1 MQMIALAGRIE
12 FGFVSLFSSS
22 HLSCLSFLAL
32 LTGILIPPATMAQPL
47 FDEHPLEQYLRA
59 AGEPPEIMPGSSPE
73 FAEDLDCY
81 DTELEEEP
89 EWRPVLLVQ
98 LVEMLQTIFASP
110 PQSSQFAE
118 RFKYDV
124 ISSSLLSTSLPVPH
138 SHRRSVSPTLPGK
151 LKLDVPPNPHGEL
164 VDYGLLS
171 LLFVIAAVFLA
182 MGLYFLT
189 VVSIGGAAIYLYNHS
204 DNSRPDMSSTIEAL
218 NELITANA
226 QWDSVVQDTVT
237 LLEKEEESP
246 PSPVSAIRL
255 SLHSSLHTTQTQCD
269 NVRHL
274 LSALTAPLE
283 LAQLSEMYAP
293 PSPRHSF
300 PPLSPPPSYDSKR
313 STWNGSY
320 SSLSG
325 VHLVKGR
332 EKRRSDLS
340 GLLNVSSLR
349 SHSAPSTPPPPGL
362 GNVQEEDADDRQ
374 QFGAAA
380 LDLHRRRRIS
390 GIETLRLHP
399 TPPRTPL
406 TGSSTI
412 SHASRFTTMQTMR
425 HPLALSALYHALDG
439 ALASKRYACSH
450 LLALRFG
457 DQDDEGYWEDVRSV
471 MGLLTT
477 TFADNAARLT
487 VALEEAENEDAEFNS
502 RLDTIRLRE
511 PSAEDS
517 AGMDSARATG
527 GRTATSI
534 LTSFAPVPTHLTRF
548 AAHVDAISSALDDA
562 REHLA
567 ECVAALRGTAPAT
580 GPHLRRRRS
589 RLFSDP
595 PPPAEPPALQ
605 AYERLR
611 RELGLALRECERGR
625 DRLLEIVAPKPPP
638 QAPADHAESE
648 EDVPSLGHDASDECD
663 ESDKPDE
670 ASPTMDEEGH
680 HHAVVVAPGDGL
692 GLDADAVDDATG
704 HLLRGASPH
713 HLPLPGAEQVF
724 EGEAEVGL
732 FTRER
737 SKLTREERIQL
748 AKARR
753 ESGGKGLAVSV
764 PTEKVEREK
773 WGPGGEVVQE
783 LKDVI
788 WKVGERRRK
797 MADGQL
803 HSVDPNVS

>member
-1 MQMIALAGRIE
+1 
-12 FGFVSLFSSS
+12 
-22 HLSCLSFLAL
+22 
-32 LTGILIPPATMAQPL
+32 MAQPL

-73 FAEDLDCY
+73 FAEDADAY
-81 DTELEEEP
+81 EPDFEEEEQ
-89 EWRPVLLVQ
+89 EWRPVLLLQ
-98 LVEMLQTIFASP
+98 IVEMLQTIFAAP
-110 PQSSQFAE
+110 PQASQFAE

-124 ISSSLLSTSLPVPH
+124 ISSSLLSTSLPVPN
-138 SHRRSVSPTLPGK
+138 SKRRPPSLSLPGK
-151 LKLDVPPNPHGEL
+151 LNLDAPPSPHQI
-164 VDYGLLS
+164 DYGLLS
-171 LLFVIAAVFLA
+171 LLVVIAAVFLA
-182 MGLYFLT
+182 TGLYFFAL
-189 VVSIGGAAIYLYNHS
+189 VSVGGAAVYLYNHS
-204 DNSRPDMSSTIEAL
+204 DNSRPDMSATIEAL

-226 QWDSVVQDTVT
+226 LWDSVVQDTVT

-274 LSALTAPLE
+274 LAALTAPME

-293 PSPRHSF
+293 PSPRHS
-300 PPLSPPPSYDSKR
+300 LPPPTPPPTHESKR
-313 STWNGSY
+313 MTWNGSY
-320 SSLSG
+320 GGL
-325 VHLVKGR
+325 KTR

-340 GLLNVSSLR
+340 GLLNVASLR
-349 SHSAPSTPPPPGL
+349 SHSAPSTPPATGGL
-362 GNVQEEDADDRQ
+362 GDVQEEDGGNDH
-374 QFGAAA
+374 FGSAA

-390 GIETLRLHP
+390 GIETLRLHAHG

-406 TGSSTI
+406 SGSSTI
-412 SHASRFTTMQTMR
+412 SHSSASRFTTMQTLR

-439 ALASKRYACSH
+439 ALAAKRYACAH

-477 TFADNAARLT
+477 TFADGAARLGA
-487 VALEEAENEDAEFNS
+487 ALEEAESQDAVFDQ
-502 RLDTIRLRE
+502 LDPVVTLRE
-511 PSAEDS
+511 PSPSAEGPRGTD
-517 AGMDSARATG
+517 R
-527 GRTATSI
+527 RTPTS
-534 LTSFAPVPTHLTRF
+534 SFAPVPTQLTRF

-562 REHLA
+562 RDHLA
-567 ECVAALRGTAPAT
+567 ECVAALRGKPEVTS
-580 GPHLRRRRS
+580 LRRRRS
-589 RLFSDP
+589 QRFSLSGEA
-595 PPPAEPPALQ
+595 PPAEPPALQ

-625 DRLLEIVAPKPPP
+625 DRLLEIVAPPKAA
-638 QAPADHAESE
+638 QAAADHGESE
-648 EDVPSLGHDASDECD
+648 EDVPSLGHDASDEYD
-663 ESDKPDE
+663 GESDKPEEAALMEDDE
-670 ASPTMDEEGH
+670 AGQGQRQP
-680 HHAVVVAPGDGL
+680 AVAGE
-692 GLDADAVDDATG
+692 DAGEVDDATG
-704 HLLRGASPH
+704 HLLRGASAH

-753 ESGGKGLAVSV
+753 ESGGARLAVSV
-764 PTEKVEREK
+764 APPPSQGEREK

-803 HSVDPNVS
+803 HSVDPSVS

>member
-1 MQMIALAGRIE
+1 
-12 FGFVSLFSSS
+12 
-22 HLSCLSFLAL
+22 
-32 LTGILIPPATMAQPL
+32 MAQPL
-47 FDEHPLEQYLRA
+47 FDDHPMEQYLRA
-59 AGEPPEIMPGSSPE
+59 AGEPPEIMPGSAPE
-73 FAEDLDCY
+73 FVEDHNELE
-81 DTELEEEP
+81 TELEEEE
-89 EWRPVLLVQ
+89 EWRPALLVWI
-98 LVEMLQTIFASP
+98 VESLQSLFLSP
-110 PQSSQFAE
+110 QESSQFAE

-124 ISSSLLSTSLPVPH
+124 ISSSLLSTTLPVPH
-138 SHRRSVSPTLPGK
+138 SHRRSMSPSLPGK
-151 LKLDVPPNPHGEL
+151 LKLDAPPNPPHEI

-171 LLFVIAAVFLA
+171 VLFVIAAVFLA
-182 MGLYFLT
+182 MGFYFFT
-189 VVSIGGAAIYLYNHS
+189 VVSIGGATIYLYNHS
-204 DNSRPDMSSTIEAL
+204 DNSKPDMVSTIEAL

-226 QWDSVVQDTVT
+226 MWDSVVQDTVT
-237 LLEKEEESP
+237 VLEKEEESP
-246 PSPVSAIRL
+246 PSPVSAVRL

-283 LAQLSEMYAP
+283 LSQIAEMYAP
-293 PSPRHSF
+293 PSPRHSM
-300 PPLSPPPSYDSKR
+300 PPPSPDVPSHKESKR
-313 STWNGSY
+313 TTWNGSY
-320 SSLSG
+320 STISSTPSIH
-325 VHLVKGR
+325 VSRNR

-340 GLLNVSSLR
+340 SLLNTSSLR
-349 SHSAPSTPPPPGL
+349 SHSAPSTPPATSL
-362 GNVQEEDADDRQ
+362 IDVQEEEDSDARQ

-390 GIETLRLHP
+390 GIESLRLHA
-399 TPPRTPL
+399 TPPRTPR
-406 TGSSTI
+406 TPFSGSSTI
-412 SHASRFTTMQTMR
+412 SHASRFTTMQTLR

-450 LLALRFG
+450 LLALRFS

-477 TFADNAARLT
+477 TFSDAAARLT
-487 VALEEAENEDAEFNS
+487 AALEEAEHQDAEFNQC
-502 RLDTIRLRE
+502 DTIKLADL
-511 PSAEDS
+511 SVDIDS
-517 AGMDSARATG
+517 VRATG
-527 GRTATSI
+527 GRTTASI

-567 ECVAALRGTAPAT
+567 ECVAALRDPGPSADQ
-580 GPHLRRRRS
+580 PHLKRRRS
-589 RLFSDP
+589 RTFSLARLGGEAAAAAQQ
-595 PPPAEPPALQ
+595 PAEPPALQ

-625 DRLLEIVAPKPPP
+625 DRLLDLVSPPAPPP
-638 QAPADHAESE
+638 DPAESE
-648 EDVPSLGHDASDECD
+648 EDEVPSLGHDASDEYD
-663 ESDKPDE
+663 ESDKPEE
-670 ASPTMDEEGH
+670 ASPHEDGQRD
-680 HHAVVVAPGDGL
+680 HAVVVAPGDGL
-692 GLDADAVDDATG
+692 DAGAVDDATA
-704 HLLRGASPH
+704 HLLLGASPH

-724 EGEAEVGL
+724 ESDAEVGL

-753 ESGGKGLAVSV
+753 ESGGGLKLSSGPPASSDE
-764 PTEKVEREK
+764 PMELREK

-797 MADGQL
+797 MTDGQR
-803 HSVDPNVS
+803 HSVDSG